1 MSVDGQWGDELTL
14 RAISTHFNVPI
25 IVVSNVQGNSFIEIM
40 PFKNFNTGPP
50 QSVILFLSHYAE
62 FHYSTL
68 VLDRT

>member
-1 MSVDGQWGDELTL
+1 MSKDGQCGDELTL

-25 IVVSNVQGNSFIEIM
+25 IVVSSVQGNSFVEIM
-40 PFKNFNTGPP
+40 PFKNFHTIPP

-68 VLDRT
+68 ILDRS